1 MQMVTNIKLVAMVAE
16 SGWGMQAMVHG
27 SQQKRDGRRYKQKG
41 KGSEMA
47 VQQYQALNWTGI
59 LKNKQKC

>member
-1 MQMVTNIKLVAMVAE
+1 MVAE